1 VGDLERNVEMSE
13 DKTLGV
19 LDRILS
25 YVDSPFKL
33 IALLIMFVFGFC
45 AWFVYANHDLLVGA
59 YKESQKLPSINEARV
74 EDAAA
79 VLIKYG
85 GAQTVS
91 IFKVNP
97 LFGTRVLYRAYTK
110 DGRDKRLEGVDV
122 GLFTTNQANNAD
134 VVRLMAGET
143 PCSDYA
149 KPQSEVGLWYVEA
162 GVTYGCRISVPPDH
176 TRFIGQITVGFKD
189 RPESI
194 EDVQSML
201 GIASSMLTKKSY

>member
-1 VGDLERNVEMSE
+1 MSE
-13 DKTLGV
+13 QQDKTLGI
-19 LDRILS
+19 LDRVLT

-33 IALLIMFVFGFC
+33 IALLVMFLFGFG
-45 AWFVYANHDLLVGA
+45 AWFIYSNQELLVGA

-79 VLIKYG
+79 VLIKHA
-85 GAQTVS
+85 GATTVA
-91 IFKVNP
+91 IFQVNP

-110 DGRDKRLEGVDV
+110 DGRDKRLEGIDV
-122 GLFTTNQANNAD
+122 GLFTQNPNNNAD
-134 VVRLMAGET
+134 VVKLMAGET

-149 KPQSEVGLWYVEA
+149 KPQSEIGIWYMET
-162 GVTYGCRISVPPDH
+162 GVTFGCRISVPPDN

-194 EDVQSML
+194 EDAQTML
-201 GIASSMLTKKSY
+201 GIASTMLTRKSY

>member
-1 VGDLERNVEMSE
+1 MSE

-19 LDRILS
+19 LDRVLS

-33 IALLIMFVFGFC
+33 IALIVMFLFGFG
-45 AWFVYANHDLLVGA
+45 AWFIYTNQELLVGA

-85 GAQTVS
+85 GAQTVA

-97 LFGTRVLYRAYTK
+97 LFGTRVLYRAFTK
-110 DGRDKRLEGVDV
+110 DGRDKRLEGIDV
-122 GLFTTNQANNAD
+122 GLFTQNPNNNAD
-134 VVRLMAGET
+134 VVKLMAGET
-143 PCSDYA
+143 PCSDYT
-149 KPQSEVGLWYVEA
+149 KPQSEIGLWYVEV
-162 GVTYGCRISVPPDH
+162 GVTYGCRISVPPDNS
-176 TRFIGQITVGFKD
+176 RFIGQITVGFKD

-201 GIASSMLTKKSY
+201 SIASSMLTKKSY

>member
-1 VGDLERNVEMSE
+1 MSE
-13 DKTLGV
+13 QQDKALGV
-19 LDRILS
+19 LDRVLA

-45 AWFVYANHDLLVGA
+45 AWFVYTNQELLVGA
-59 YKESQKLPSINEARV
+59 YKESQKLPSINEARAD
-74 EDAAA
+74 DAAA
-79 VLIKYG
+79 VLFRYG
-85 GAQTVS
+85 NAQTVA

-110 DGRDKRLEGVDV
+110 EGRDKRMEGIDV
-122 GLFTTNQANNAD
+122 GLFTQNPNNNAD

-143 PCSDYA
+143 PCGDYH
-149 KPQSEVGLWYVEA
+149 KPQSEIGLWYVEV
-162 GVTYGCRISVPPDH
+162 GVTHGCRISVPPDN

-194 EDVQSML
+194 EDVQSLMA
-201 GIASSMLTKKSY
+201 IASSMLTKKSY

>member
-1 VGDLERNVEMSE
+1 LSE
-13 DKTLGV
+13 QQDKALGV
-19 LDRILS
+19 LDRVLS

-33 IALLIMFVFGFC
+33 IALLVMFLFGFG
-45 AWFVYANHDLLVGA
+45 AWFIYSNQELLVGA

-79 VLIKYG
+79 VLIKHA
-85 GAQTVS
+85 GATTVA

-110 DGRDKRLEGVDV
+110 DGRDKRLEGIDV
-122 GLFTTNQANNAD
+122 GLFTQNPNNNAD
-134 VVRLMAGET
+134 VVKLMAGET

-149 KPQSEVGLWYVEA
+149 KPQSEIGIWYMEA
-162 GVTYGCRISVPPDH
+162 GVTFGCRISVPPDN

-194 EDVQSML
+194 EDAQSML
-201 GIASSMLTKKSY
+201 LIASSMLTKKSY

>member
-1 VGDLERNVEMSE
+1 MSE
-13 DKTLGV
+13 QDKALGV

-33 IALLIMFVFGFC
+33 VALLIMFVFGFC
-45 AWFVYANHDLLVGA
+45 AWFVYANQELLVGA
-59 YKESQKLPSINEARV
+59 YKESQKLPTINESRV

-85 GAQTVS
+85 GAQTVA

-110 DGRDKRLEGVDV
+110 DGRDKRLEGIDV
-122 GLFTTNQANNAD
+122 GLFTQNPNNNAD
-134 VVRLMAGET
+134 VVKLMAGEA
-143 PCSDYA
+143 PCGDYT
-149 KPQSEVGLWYVEA
+149 KPQSEIGLWYVEV
-162 GVTYGCRISVPPDH
+162 GVIYGCRISVPPDNS
-176 TRFIGQITVGFKD
+176 RFIGQITVGFKD

-194 EDVQSML
+194 EDIQSLMA
-201 GIASSMLTKKSY
+201 IASSMLTKKSY

>member
-1 VGDLERNVEMSE
+1 MSE
-13 DKTLGV
+13 PQDKALGV

-33 IALLIMFVFGFC
+33 VALLVMFVFGFC
-45 AWFVYANHDLLVGA
+45 AWFVYANQELLVGA
-59 YKESQKLPSINEARV
+59 YKESQKLPTINESRV

-79 VLIKYG
+79 ILLKHG
-85 GAQTVS
+85 GATTVS

-97 LFGTRVLYRAYTK
+97 LFGTRVLYRAFTK
-110 DGRDKRLEGVDV
+110 DGRDKRLEGIDV
-122 GLFTTNQANNAD
+122 GLFTQNPNNNAD
-134 VVRLMAGET
+134 VVKLMAGET

-162 GVTYGCRISVPPDH
+162 GVTYGCRISVPPDA

-194 EDVQSML
+194 EDIQSLMT
-201 GIASSMLTKKSY
+201 IASSMLTKKSY

>member
-1 VGDLERNVEMSE
+1 MSE
-13 DKTLGV
+13 QQDKTLGI
-19 LDRILS
+19 LDRVLT

-33 IALLIMFVFGFC
+33 IALLVMFLFGFG
-45 AWFVYANHDLLVGA
+45 AWFIYSNQELLVGA

-79 VLIKYG
+79 VLIKHA
-85 GAQTVS
+85 GATTVA

-110 DGRDKRLEGVDV
+110 DGRDKRLEGIDV
-122 GLFTTNQANNAD
+122 GLFTQNPNNNAD
-134 VVRLMAGET
+134 VVKLMAGET

-149 KPQSEVGLWYVEA
+149 KPQSEIGIWYMET
-162 GVTYGCRISVPPDH
+162 GVTFGCRISVPPDN

-194 EDVQSML
+194 EDAQTML
-201 GIASSMLTKKSY
+201 GIASTMLTRKSY

>member
-1 VGDLERNVEMSE
+1 MSE
-13 DKTLGV
+13 KDKALGV

-45 AWFVYANHDLLVGA
+45 AWFVYANQELLVGA
-59 YKESQKLPSINEARV
+59 YKESQKLPTINEARV
-74 EDAAA
+74 EDAAG

-85 GAQTVS
+85 GAHTVS

-97 LFGTRVLYRAYTK
+97 LFGTRVLYRAFTK
-110 DGRDKRLEGVDV
+110 DGRDKRLEGIDV
-122 GLFTTNQANNAD
+122 GLFTQNPNNNAD
-134 VVRLMAGET
+134 VVKLMAGET
-143 PCSDYA
+143 PCGDYH
-149 KPQSEVGLWYVEA
+149 KPQSEIGLWYVEV
-162 GVTYGCRISVPPDH
+162 GVTFGCRISVPPDA

-194 EDVQSML
+194 EDVQSL
-201 GIASSMLTKKSY
+201 LTIASSMLTKKSY

>member
-1 VGDLERNVEMSE
+1 MSE
-13 DKTLGV
+13 QQDKALGV
-19 LDRILS
+19 LDRVLS

-33 IALLIMFVFGFC
+33 IALIVMFLFGFG
-45 AWFVYANHDLLVGA
+45 AWFIYTNQELLVGA

-85 GAQTVS
+85 GAQTVA

-97 LFGTRVLYRAYTK
+97 LFGTRVLYRAFTK
-110 DGRDKRLEGVDV
+110 DGRDKRLEGIDV
-122 GLFTTNQANNAD
+122 GLFTQNPNNNAD
-134 VVRLMAGET
+134 VVKLMAGET
-143 PCSDYA
+143 PCSDYT
-149 KPQSEVGLWYVEA
+149 KPQSEIGLWYVEV
-162 GVTYGCRISVPPDH
+162 GVTYGCRISVPPDNS
-176 TRFIGQITVGFKD
+176 RFIGQITVGFKD

-201 GIASSMLTKKSY
+201 SIASSMLTKKSY

>member
-1 VGDLERNVEMSE
+1 MSE
-13 DKTLGV
+13 NQDKALGA
-19 LDRILS
+19 LDRVLT

-33 IALLIMFVFGFC
+33 IALIVMFLFGFS
-45 AWFVYANHDLLVGA
+45 AWFFYSNQELLIGA
-59 YKESQKLPSINEARV
+59 YKESQKLPTINEARV

-85 GAQTVS
+85 GAQTVA

-97 LFGTRVLYRAYTK
+97 LFGTRVLYRAFTK
-110 DGRDKRLEGVDV
+110 DGRDKRLEGIDV
-122 GLFTTNQANNAD
+122 GLFTQNPNNNAD

-149 KPQSEVGLWYVEA
+149 KPQSEIGLWYVES
-162 GVTYGCRISVPPDH
+162 GVTFGCRTSVPPDN

-194 EDVQSML
+194 EDVQSLMT
-201 GIASSMLTKKSY
+201 IASSMLTKKSY